1 MADTREEVLERNAQ
15 RFAKAYYDK
24 AAMKGAPMVPA
35 ERQAF
40 EKGEDAYLDWMSR
53 AMYAKMAADP
63 NYTEENWNDAKAD
76 RLDAFKDI
84 AGAEYAMG
92 GGASPEDVNY
102 FNGWEK
108 FKPLV
113 VDGVWYNMGP
123 AAMTLKMAT
132 MGYDP
137 TSEQSKKQFWDDL
150 TRYDRDYNRAK
161 IVSDEMST
169 IGGKL
174 STIVAPT
181 LAQES
186 IRQSLTGDYDDD
198 RARSAA
204 AVDVVASGL
213 LGGAAKAPYAWM
225 AAAGA
230 GGVEAG
236 RQFANTMFGNEAN
249 WGAPAMAGMAA
260 GTVPAGASYIGSI
273 LSKGSDAGA
282 RPLARGFA
290 RGLRGFDDPLNAERN
305 MLKETLV
312 KAREASKRG
321 FEKVVSGNGKPQKS
335 YIDIAEAEAAGDYQ
349 RGMNMMKSLGFE
361 SRAEKNALEEAV
373 YRAERNVA
381 DAQRTEDAVF
391 SMPKQGQSIAERDLL
406 RSKAAEATAQA
417 QKELDNAKIDLAN
430 YNSDRVVFNQPFNV
444 GTKGKTYAE
453 DIIGEAPDKPYN
465 FTYADPAMDI
475 GDFTRLAYD
484 RPRVFTPRTANGI
497 IGQNAYEQTAKARDM
512 LRTNLPEKYSKE
524 LGQGASKS
532 KYDIGLVLGR
542 GASDVFA
549 PVETAWQVTPADIG
563 SGFNAKVNAFKQSEW
578 YKAMENSTDPAVI
591 ERKKAIDEAL
601 KNMGAK
607 E

>member
-1 MADTREEVLERNAQ
+1 MAETREEVLARNAQ
-15 RFAKAYYDK
+15 RFAKAYYDN
-24 AAMKGAPMVPA
+24 AAMKGAPMVPP

-40 EKGEDAYLDWMSR
+40 EKGEDAYVDWMTK
-53 AMYAKMAADP
+53 AMYAKMAADQ

-76 RLDAFKDI
+76 RLDAFKDV
-84 AGAEYAMG
+84 AGAEYAIG
-92 GGASPEDVNY
+92 GGAGPEDVHY

-113 VDGVWYNMGP
+113 ENGVWYNMGP
-123 AAMTLKMAT
+123 AAMTLKMST

-137 TSEQSKKQFWDDL
+137 SNEQSKKQFWDDL

-161 IVSDEMST
+161 IVSDNLST

-174 STIVAPT
+174 STVVAPT

-204 AVDVVASGL
+204 AVDIVASGL

-260 GTVPAGASYIGSI
+260 GTVPAGASYIGGI
-273 LSKGSDAGA
+273 LSKGSDVGA

-290 RGLRGFDDPLNAERN
+290 RGLRGFDDPLVAERN

-321 FEKVVSGNGKPQKS
+321 FEKAGSGTPQKS
-335 YIDIAEAEAAGDYQ
+335 YIDIATAEGAGDYQ
-349 RGMNMMKSLGFE
+349 RGLNMMKSLGFE

-381 DAQRTEDAVF
+381 DAQRAEDAVF

-406 RSKAAEATAQA
+406 RSKAVEVTAQA
-417 QKELDNAKIDLAN
+417 QKELENARIDLAN
-430 YNSDRVVFNQPFNV
+430 YNSDRIINQPFYI
-444 GTKGKTYAE
+444 GTKGRTYAE
-453 DIIGEAPDKPYN
+453 DLIGEAPDKPYN
-465 FTYADPAMDI
+465 FTYAEPAMDI
-475 GDFTRLAYD
+475 GDFARYAYERPTR
-484 RPRVFTPRTANGI
+484 FTPRTADGI

-542 GASDVFA
+542 AASDVFA
-549 PVETAWQVTPADIG
+549 PAETAWQVTPADIG
-563 SGFNAKVNAFKQSEW
+563 SGFNAKVTAFKQSEW
-578 YKAMENSTDPAVI
+578 YKALENSTDPVAI
-591 ERKKAIDEAL
+591 EKKKAIDAAM